1 MTEPGPVETMR
12 EMAREVLR
20 EVVPEILAEAAASA
34 SNSRPNGHARSASDH
49 APRVP
54 ATAAPLVP
62 PPPVAAV
69 LRPSTWTGPAV
80 PGEVIGDGMPGSELE
95 PRHIAA
101 TDGGLDPTL
110 IRVKPH
116 ISAQNASGAPATD
129 RVEPVTIDT
138 DEDLAR
144 FVRALLVRL
153 ESPRDRRAIRSG
165 RVRFTLRR
173 STATACGPGGTQA
186 TEATLRM
193 AKGAVTERAV
203 RDAAERGVT
212 LILARGAVLT
222 PLARDQA
229 RALGVEIEKEGR
241 C

>member
-1 MTEPGPVETMR
+1 MTELDPVEAMR
-12 EMAREVLR
+12 QMAREVLR
-20 EVVPEILAEAAASA
+20 EALPEILAQAAA
-34 SNSRPNGHARSASDH
+34 RPTHSNGHPH
-49 APRVP
+49 ANGH
-54 ATAAPLVP
+54 TAAATPNPPAAIPQVP

-69 LRPSTWTGPAV
+69 LRPSTWTGPAI
-80 PGEVIGDGMPGSELE
+80 PGEVIGDGDATAVQSE
-95 PRHIAA
+95 PPAA
-101 TDGGLDPTL
+101 PDQDPDPDPNT
-110 IRVKPH
+110 
-116 ISAQNASGAPATD
+116 
-129 RVEPVTIDT
+129 EPVTIDT

-144 FVRALLVRL
+144 FVRALLARL

-165 RVRFTLRR
+165 RVRFTLRPT
-173 STATACGPGGTQA
+173 TATRATQA
-186 TEATLRM
+186 TQATQATHATEQTLRIP
-193 AKGAVTERAV
+193 KGAVTERAV